1 MMEKI
6 RAKRERKEFSFDRL
20 WQRLWGLALLMAANG
35 IGWNDFV
42 NFVFR
47 LSEDGKSDARQL
59 IRLSD
64 HGGRGLYQN
73 VLSRKTR

>member
-1 MMEKI
+1 
-6 RAKRERKEFSFDRL
+6 
-20 WQRLWGLALLMAANG
+20 MAANG

-59 IRLSD
+59 IRLGD
-64 HGGRGLYQN
+64 HGGRGLYEN

>member
-42 NFVFR
+42 NFVFL

-64 HGGRGLYQN
+64 HGGRGLYEN

>member
-6 RAKRERKEFSFDRL
+6 RAKREHKEFSFDRL
-20 WQRLWGLALLMAANG
+20 WQRLWGLALLMTANG

-59 IRLSD
+59 IGLGD
-64 HGGRGLYQN
+64 HGC
-73 VLSRKTR
+73 